1 MRQRVTS
8 HFKRETQVR
17 ILADAQANKKCVCSL
32 VVRMPKNT
40 QVDFPYFIFYVKEKN
55 IMKEREKEKNVED
68 YERIEKIIA
77 YMDFATKLKMAQEAK
92 RKKKEKDSNK

>member
-1 MRQRVTS
+1 
-8 HFKRETQVR
+8 
-17 ILADAQANKKCVCSL
+17 
-32 VVRMPKNT
+32 
-40 QVDFPYFIFYVKEKN
+40 
-55 IMKEREKEKNVED
+55 MKEREKEKNVED